1 MSEFFLL
8 KLANCRKWFRR
19 AEHLETRKISPMTFK
34 RRELLL
40 NMNWNSGLVYWRFIN
55 MFTVNKKGW
64 FTLATEA
71 ESKSEESSDLERKR
85 TSYDPAESDSVE
97 LPTQLP
103 IPLFD
108 LHWVVTLLLLP
119 IPTPLPIPSLVWT
132 SPNSIVSMF
141 SETYSCL
148 NLRDAISKWQV
159 KRKIRGTILNH
170 VGCLP
175 CTLQRQSFIPYVK
188 KRLKGKDVFRSTWIT
203 CEAKHLRSRL
213 VFKRNEGKISTR
225 NSSAKICFIL

>member
-8 KLANCRKWFRR
+8 KLAFCRKWFRR

-85 TSYDPAESDSVE
+85 NFSDPAESDSVE
-97 LPTQLP
+97 LPTRLP

-108 LHWVVTLLLLP
+108 LHWVVTLLVLP

-132 SPNSIVSMF
+132 SPNSTVSMF
-141 SETYSCL
+141 CETYSCL

-159 KRKIRGTILNH
+159 KRKISGTTLYFKLCNH
-170 VGCLP
+170 LFP
-175 CTLQRQSFIPYVK
+175 MWK
-188 KRLKGKDVFRSTWIT
+188 KGWKEKMFFVQHDLRVRRSI
-203 CEAKHLRSRL
+203 
-213 VFKRNEGKISTR
+213 
-225 NSSAKICFIL
+225 